1 MFGLINIS
9 ETELY
14 RATPL
19 SSPLLQ
25 KPNTNIPD
33 KKNKTQ
39 RRKPAD
45 IQPER
50 TDQLIR
56 TIT

>member
-25 KPNTNIPD
+25 EPNTNIPD
-33 KKNKTQ
+33 KNNKTQ

-50 TDQLIR
+50 TDQL
-56 TIT
+56 T